1 MSTDTELAARAALVF
16 YAYARGVDDGDLEG
30 LGRLVT
36 DDVQVTRSD
45 GELHGREGFL
55 SLYRAFRDS
64 PVETSQHVITN
75 VQADREADGTIRA
88 RAYFN
93 ATMFDPDG
101 GFRLIVGQYS
111 DTLVEAGD
119 HLLLK
124 HKRITVQRAI
134 KIPVDVQAWSGVAVA
149 K

>member
-1 MSTDTELAARAALVF
+1 MSADTELAARAAHVF
-16 YAYARGVDDGDLEG
+16 YAYARGVDEGDFETLAA
-30 LGRLVT
+30 LVT
-36 DDVQVTRSD
+36 DDFKVSRSD
-45 GELHGREGFL
+45 GELDGREGFL

-75 VQADREADGTIRA
+75 VQAAREDDGTIRA

-111 DTLVEAGD
+111 DTLVD
-119 HLLLK
+119 VDDRLLLK

-134 KIPVDVQAWSGVAVA
+134 KIPIETQAWSGVSIPG
-149 K
+149 